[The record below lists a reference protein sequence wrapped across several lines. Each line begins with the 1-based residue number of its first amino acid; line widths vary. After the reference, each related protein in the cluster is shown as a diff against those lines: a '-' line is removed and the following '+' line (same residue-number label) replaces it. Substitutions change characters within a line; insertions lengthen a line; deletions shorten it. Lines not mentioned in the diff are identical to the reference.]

1 MKSLVI
7 TLDQMSLNVW
17 GCYGN
22 FDEWTPQL
30 DSWSVN
36 SFVFDQALATDIS
49 DGNRAACWQSAKLNQ
64 TEEANMDKTV
74 PVITSWT
81 EHFRTHNIRTFF
93 YGEKDSSISDWASQ
107 YFDEAKIFSGEKKAN
122 TQIGSTSISQLVN
135 QAGVKLEE
143 LADSQDNNWLV
154 WLGLEG
160 VPHPW
165 IVPEQWLEMIGE
177 SLIMEEEENDGTES
191 ESESNVTELNP
202 AEYLE
207 QLFDRYF
214 RHREPLSKDE
224 KELLIQIY
232 SAYSCMIDHHIGKV
246 LNKVNELFG
255 EEVMVIVTAS
265 QGDLLFI
272 EKELKENKTCERI
285 QEGFSE
291 SAFKVPFVIQLP
303 VSKEKLDQA
312 NLQQCY
318 SGRSLELVQ
327 SVDLVPTLFDW
338 FQIPIPD
345 NFAGKSLLP
354 LISEGELLDREF
366 LIIHGR
372 DDFAAFR
379 TSEYI
384 FYWNKNTDSHQE
396 LLETAEMY
404 ARPEDMHDVNDII
417 TQVPEIAEEYLQ
429 IIEAVRN

>member
-1 MKSLVI
+1 MKSLII

-30 DSWSVN
+30 DAWSVN
-36 SFVFDQALATDIS
+36 SFVFDQALATNFS
-49 DGNRAACWQSAKLNQ
+49 AGNNTACWQSGVLSQTEKAD
-64 TEEANMDKTV
+64 TEEANSEKS
-74 PVITSWT
+74 SWT
-81 EHFRTHNIRTFF
+81 GHFRTCNIRTFF
-93 YGEKDSSISDWASQ
+93 YGEKDCSISDWASQ
-107 YFDEAKIFSGEKKAN
+107 YFDEAKIFSGEKKATTN
-122 TQIGSTSISQLVN
+122 IGSTSISQLVN

-143 LADSQDNNWLV
+143 LADSQDENWLV

-177 SLIMEEEENDGTES
+177 SLILEAEENDGAEA
-191 ESESNVTELNP
+191 ESNATDLNP

-214 RHREPLSKDE
+214 HQQEPLSKDD
-224 KELLIQIY
+224 KELLTQIY
-232 SAYSCMIDHHIGKV
+232 SAYSCMLNHHIGKV

-255 EEVMVIVTAS
+255 EEVMVIVTAF
-265 QGDLLFI
+265 QGDSLFI
-272 EKELKENKTCERI
+272 EKELKENKACERI

-303 VSKEKLDQA
+303 VPKEKLEQA
-312 NLQQCY
+312 NSQKYY

-345 NFAGKSLLP
+345 VFAGKSLLP
-354 LISEGELLDREF
+354 LISEGELLDRDF
-366 LIIHGR
+366 LIIQGR
-372 DDFAAFR
+372 NDFAAIR

-384 FYWNKNTDSHQE
+384 FYWNKNAGSQQE

-404 ARPEDMHDVNDII
+404 ARPEDMHDVNNII
-417 TQVPEIAEEYLQ
+417 TQVPEIAEGYLQ
-429 IIEAVRN
+429 MIKPVCN